1 MRRVAVTG
9 LGIVSSLGNNAEEVT
24 DSLRKG
30 KSGITLCEE
39 YKEMGLHKQAFLYC
53 LGRPLV
59 EQLIQ
64 RGIYMVLIVSV
75 QEHSHDLSKNKS
87 LKRTNA

>member
-39 YKEMGLHKQAFLYC
+39 YKEMGFRSHIHGSIKLD
-53 LGRPLV
+53 P
-59 EQLIQ
+59 
-64 RGIYMVLIVSV
+64 S
-75 QEHSHDLSKNKS
+75 EHVDRKLLRFMGDGAAYAYIAMQKAIEDSGL
-87 LKRTNA
+87 

>member
-39 YKEMGLHKQAFLYC
+39 YKEMGFRSHIHGLAQTMNPSC
-53 LGRPLV
+53 SP
-59 EQLIQ
+59 
-64 RGIYMVLIVSV
+64 IVNV
-75 QEHSHDLSKNKS
+75 PW
-87 LKRTNA
+87 